1 MSAGA
6 GTVLSRAAS
15 AGTPLSTQGGGKSR
29 GKAVRSPPWK
39 NISYF
44 HGDKNKMSLPV
55 HFGRAVSPPLQG
67 LSSLL
72 WDRKEI
78 NFYRGEME
86 HRKSPTHL
94 SASFGA

>member
-6 GTVLSRAAS
+6 GTVLPRAAS
-15 AGTPLSTQGGGKSR
+15 TGTLLSTQRGSKSR
-29 GKAVRSPPWK
+29 DKGVRGPPWK

-44 HGDKNKMSLPV
+44 HGDKNKMSLPG
-55 HFGRAVSPPLQG
+55 HFGGAVSPPLQG
-67 LSSLL
+67 LSSLV

-78 NFYRGEME
+78 NFYHGEME